1 MCDLKTCFA
10 PNRNINHGRLFCGA
24 LPVHFKF
31 TGAHAHNCFAF
42 HSAIT
47 NSACLFRTRSQ
58 ALPALALAE
67 NTILLDLSPEEAQ
80 KYIDGSNSFLKYAPS
95 LGAAGPLPTD
105 HKSYFR
111 GAEIE
116 KPEQFVSETYLA
128 NQFHG
133 QNGLGQAKFG
143 YSDWNQA
150 RVENINAHGK
160 TEGSY
165 QYESNGETYEVKYWA
180 DTSGFHRTD
189 NHPLVQPEAVTD
201 TPEVKAAI
209 LAHQKAWSEA
219 AAANK
224 ASSAFPVQ
232 PKAAHELEQQ
242 PAASEDQY
250 KYVHEEEP
258 YVHDGP
264 TGPPR
269 GFFYNIDYPVH
280 LISEKQ

>member
-1 MCDLKTCFA
+1 MY
-10 PNRNINHGRLFCGA
+10 N
-24 LPVHFKF
+24 
-31 TGAHAHNCFAF
+31 
-42 HSAIT
+42 
-47 NSACLFRTRSQ
+47 SQ

-67 NTILLDLSPEEAQ
+67 NTILLNLTPEEAQ
-80 KYIDGSNSFLKYAPS
+80 RYIDGSNSFLKYAPS

-111 GAEIE
+111 GEPID
-116 KPEQFVSETYLA
+116 KPEQFVSETFLA

-165 QYESNGETYEVKYWA
+165 QYDTNGETYEVKYWA
-180 DTSGFHRTD
+180 DSSGFHRTD
-189 NHPLVQPEAVTD
+189 NHPLVQPEPVTD

-209 LAHQKAWSEA
+209 LAHQKAWEEA

-224 ASSAFPVQ
+224 VEAKFPVQ
-232 PKAAHELEQQ
+232 PKAAHEGGAVEPQ
-242 PAASEDQY
+242 ADGSDEKY
-250 KYVHEEEP
+250 KYVHQEEP

-264 TGPPR
+264 TYPPR

-280 LISEKQ
+280 LITEKQ